1 MKHTPGPWEWQFED
15 DATMLRSIET
25 DDLVMAEYF
34 GTGHPET
41 FMPDGM
47 NADLIATAPEM
58 YEALEW
64 LLNLRSGRA
73 KGGDDFSA
81 NDQWDDAW
89 DSAIKAIQKAR
100 GEGE

>member
-41 FMPDGM
+41 FMPDGK
-47 NADLIATAPEM
+47 NADLIAAAPDM
-58 YEALEW
+58 YEAL
-64 LLNLRSGRA
+64 
-73 KGGDDFSA
+73 
-81 NDQWDDAW
+81 
-89 DSAIKAIQKAR
+89 KAIHKYLQALGSVDSLIKNNLYQKHEELVRKTLVRA
-100 GEGE
+100 EGREG